1 MKVIKTKLDN
11 IQEIKKLCSI
21 ASINKGDVTVQS
33 DKYIVNAKSLM
44 GLFSLDLSKEV
55 EIVFYE
61 PITVDID
68 EVFWGSKPIKIIY
81 IAKQQTIGFNNKTEK
96 RK

>member
-68 EVFWGSKPIKIIY
+68 EVFWGSKLIKIIY
-81 IAKQQTIGFNNKTEK
+81 IVKHQIIGFINKTK
-96 RK
+96 KIK